1 MDYSYATATFP
12 LEVCLP
18 SWEAQQKVAVMSFG
32 VSLLQEDVMEH
43 DQCVHIAALAGKT
56 EVNGAGCCG

>member
-43 DQCVHIAALAGKT
+43 DQCIHIAALVT
-56 EVNGAGCCG
+56 